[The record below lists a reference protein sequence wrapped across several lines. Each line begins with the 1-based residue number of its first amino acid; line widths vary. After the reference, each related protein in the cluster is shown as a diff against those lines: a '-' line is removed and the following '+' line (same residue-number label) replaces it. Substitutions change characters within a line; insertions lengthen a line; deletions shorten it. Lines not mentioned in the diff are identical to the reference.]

1 MDNVLKIGDRVT
13 WRGAYGKDAPCIATI
28 EHITL
33 TRGPYQKGGEDVE
46 QISLDTL
53 RQGLAVID
61 LDNGHWA
68 YANQVAPYGNDPQA
82 WHNV

>member
-1 MDNVLKIGDRVT
+1 MDNILKVGDRVT
-13 WRGAYGKDAPCIATI
+13 WRGAWGKDAPCIATVAQ
-28 EHITL
+28 ITV
-33 TRGPYQKGGEDVE
+33 TVGPYQKGGEEVK
-46 QISLDTL
+46 QISHDTL

-68 YANQVAPYGNDPQA
+68 YAKQVAPYGYDPQE